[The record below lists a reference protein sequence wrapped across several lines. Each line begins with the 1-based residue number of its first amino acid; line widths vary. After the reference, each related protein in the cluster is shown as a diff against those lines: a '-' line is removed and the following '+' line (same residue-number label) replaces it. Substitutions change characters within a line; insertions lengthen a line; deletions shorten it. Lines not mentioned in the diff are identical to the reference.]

1 MIRALVVDLDCTLIN
16 RSETISGRVK
26 QAVEQVTKQIP
37 VSIATGREMAHV
49 IDFARQLALTSPQI
63 CDGGA
68 MVLDPVTAVT
78 IWCSPL
84 EPVDSE
90 TLVRQLH

>member
-1 MIRALVVDLDCTLIN
+1 MIRALVVDLDGTLIN

-26 QAVEQVTKQIP
+26 QAVEQVSQKIP

-49 IDFARQLALTSPQI
+49 VDFARQLALTSPQI

-68 MVLDPVTAVT
+68 MVLDPVTAIT
-78 IWCSPL
+78 TWCNPL
-84 EPVDSE
+84 APAGAARVP
-90 TLVRQLH
+90 RR

>member
-1 MIRALVVDLDCTLIN
+1 MIRALVVDLDGTLIN

-26 QAVEQVTKQIP
+26 QAVEQVAKQIP

-68 MVLDPVTAVT
+68 MVLDLSL
-78 IWCSPL
+78 I
-84 EPVDSE
+84 
-90 TLVRQLH
+90 HI